1 MNTFLIIVLAVM
13 IVFDIVAKIM
23 VVICVLMKDDDLTRK
38 GFNTLMIPFGYV
50 CYIPSVI
57 KLFMKNLRGLE

>member
-1 MNTFLIIVLAVM
+1 M